1 MNNKQFVK
9 ARWGG
14 MARGGPG
21 PHSDSYERD
30 LRRMGRIVDTMWLKY
45 GLPSEEC
52 RKWTSDMLG
61 DPIGRA
67 DWDAVM
73 YQIDGLLPTAAET
86 VAGVAGDGR
95 RKG

>member
-1 MNNKQFVK
+1 
-9 ARWGG
+9 
-14 MARGGPG
+14 
-21 PHSDSYERD
+21 
-30 LRRMGRIVDTMWLKY
+30 MGRIVDTMWLKY

-61 DPIGRA
+61 EPIDRA

-86 VAGVAGDGR
+86 VAGLARYGR
-95 RKG
+95 RK